1 MLYIYTYINIYKNIC
16 IHVYSHIQGSWKI
29 CSVDT
34 VYIYIC
40 IYISMYI
47 YVYAHIQNSWKIC
60 SGHTVYMYIYV
71 YMYEYV
77 YIFIFTHP
85 GFVEDLQRLYW
96 KAHRTRITAF
106 DDLFLVRYQATNGV
120 MFVAVRCG
128 VVQCGVVWCSVV

>member
-1 MLYIYTYINIYKNIC
+1 M
-16 IHVYSHIQGSWKI
+16 YSHIQGSWKI
-29 CSVDT
+29 CSVYT
-34 VYIYIC
+34 VYIHIS

-60 SGHTVYMYIYV
+60 SRYTVYIYIYV
-71 YMYEYV
+71 YIYEYV
-77 YIFIFTHP
+77 FICIFTHT

-120 MFVAVRCG
+120 GFAVVCCSSLLCCAVWSSVVRCG
-128 VVQCGVVWCSVV
+128 VVWCNVVRCV